1 MQNNMEWIMLYGS
14 VWFFTQNI
22 RHTLLWYLDG
32 VRRENKIKVLLETYI
47 SVHVDVRNLF
57 KSFGI
62 FVISFAT

>member
-14 VWFFTQNI
+14 VWFYYAESSSHSGLMEFN
-22 RHTLLWYLDG
+22 G
-32 VRRENKIKVLLETYI
+32 KIKFLLETYI
-47 SVHVDVRNLF
+47 SVHVDVRHLF